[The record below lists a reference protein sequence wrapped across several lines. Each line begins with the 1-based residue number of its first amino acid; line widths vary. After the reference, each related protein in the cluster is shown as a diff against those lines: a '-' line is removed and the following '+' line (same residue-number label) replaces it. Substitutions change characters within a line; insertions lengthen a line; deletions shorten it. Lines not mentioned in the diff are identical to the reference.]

1 MKKVLRL
8 ILDYAQI
15 IVAFFVLQYLRIRGL
30 DTSNIN
36 DLGLILALPTT
47 MAIVAGFLN
56 RISDDWAGFTVVA
69 IMIYTLIIML
79 KMKYFMI
86 GIPASLGLICLFYF
100 PSGMNMERLKANKEK
115 AKEKE
120 KDKL

>member
-79 KMKYFMI
+79 KIKYFMI

-120 KDKL
+120 KDKS

>member
-1 MKKVLRL
+1 MKKVLRI

-15 IVAFFVLQYLRIRGL
+15 IIAFFVLQYLRIRGL
-30 DTSNIN
+30 DTNNIN

-100 PSGMNMERLKANKEK
+100 PSGMNMERLKANREK
-115 AKEKE
+115 AKDKE